1 MSLLFGYALIFLAR
15 VLDVSLGTIR
25 TLMVVQGRKW
35 QAALIGFF
43 EVTIYVIILGKVVN
57 DLSNP
62 LSLLSYSLGYACG
75 NYVGIT
81 IENKI
86 GLGNLGAQIILN
98 DSDNKQ
104 LIEILRDENFGVTV
118 LQGEGREGTREILS
132 VVIKRKSLD
141 SLRKIVYE
149 YDENAFITVNN
160 INPISGGYFAA
171 IKK

>member
-1 MSLLFGYALIFLAR
+1 MSLIFGYAIIFLAR
-15 VLDVSLGTIR
+15 VSDVSLGTVR

-43 EVTIYVIILGKVVN
+43 EVTIYVVVLGAVVN

-86 GLGNLGAQIILN
+86 GLGNLAAQIVLQG
-98 DSDNKQ
+98 SDNKE
-104 LIEILRDENFGVTV
+104 LIEVLRGKNFGVTV
-118 LQGEGREGTREILS
+118 LQGEGREGTRDVLN
-132 VVIKRKSLD
+132 VVIKRKSLET
-141 SLRKIVYE
+141 LRQIVYE
-149 YDENAFITVNN
+149 YDENAFITANN
-160 INPISGGYFAA
+160 ISPISGGYFPA

>member
-1 MSLLFGYALIFLAR
+1 MSILFGYALIFLAR

-43 EVTIYVIILGKVVN
+43 EVTIYVVVLGRVVN

-62 LSLLSYSLGYACG
+62 LNLLSYSLGYATG
-75 NYVGIT
+75 NYVGII

-86 GLGNLGAQIILN
+86 GLGNLAAQIVLK
-98 DSDNKQ
+98 DSDNKD
-104 LIEILRDENFGVTV
+104 LIEILRSKNFGVTV
-118 LQGEGREGTREILS
+118 IKGEGREGSREILN

-141 SLRKIVYE
+141 TLREIVYE
-149 YDENAFITVNN
+149 YDEKAFITVNN
-160 INPISGGYFAA
+160 INPISGGYFAVT
-171 IKK
+171 KK